1 MGETAKDRAGGAQD
15 AIRHAVLRL
24 AARKP
29 LHKISVTEICREAP
43 VHRSTFYK
51 YYGSPYDV
59 MGEIQRLLVAH
70 TAESVMHSLQAGA
83 NMHDA
88 LCNALKYVR
97 ENQETVRL
105 LLKLGDYSLFQ
116 EVKDQLPD
124 FHSVLKSRPVHR
136 LSSLGL
142 CTCCWNGS
150 RQDAALPRK
159 KKSRSCFLSWAGRSG
174 PRKRSLQNFTL
185 FYKTILTT

>member
-59 MGEIQRLLVAH
+59 MGEIRRLLVAH

-105 LLKLGDYSLFQ
+105 LLKLGDCSLFQ

-124 FHSVLKSRPVHR
+124 FHSVLLASLPAAMPQAEKQACASFVQFGALHLLLEWVETGCSTSPEEEVALLFSVLGRTLRP
-136 LSSLGL
+136 
-142 CTCCWNGS
+142 
-150 RQDAALPRK
+150 
-159 KKSRSCFLSWAGRSG
+159 
-174 PRKRSLQNFTL
+174 
-185 FYKTILTT
+185 

>member
-15 AIRHAVLRL
+15 AIRRAVLRL

-59 MGEIQRLLVAH
+59 MGEIRRLLVAH

-124 FHSVLKSRPVHR
+124 FHSVLLASLPAAMPQAEKQACASFVQFGALHLLLEWVETGCSTSPEEEVALLFSVLGRMLRP
-136 LSSLGL
+136 
-142 CTCCWNGS
+142 
-150 RQDAALPRK
+150 
-159 KKSRSCFLSWAGRSG
+159 
-174 PRKRSLQNFTL
+174 
-185 FYKTILTT
+185 

>member
-1 MGETAKDRAGGAQD
+1 MGETAKDCAGGAQD
-15 AIRHAVLRL
+15 AIRRAVLRL

-29 LHKISVTEICREAP
+29 LHKISVTEVCREAP

-59 MGEIQRLLVAH
+59 MGEIRRLLVAH
-70 TAESVMHSLQAGA
+70 TAESVMHSLQAGT

-105 LLKLGDYSLFQ
+105 LLKLGDCSLFQ
-116 EVKDQLPD
+116 
-124 FHSVLKSRPVHR
+124 
-136 LSSLGL
+136 
-142 CTCCWNGS
+142 
-150 RQDAALPRK
+150 
-159 KKSRSCFLSWAGRSG
+159 
-174 PRKRSLQNFTL
+174 
-185 FYKTILTT
+185 